1 MVSNEETGW
10 MNFAKHHTDACG
22 RGIQGFAGRRE
33 QPSIA
38 TAMGPLLNLPS
49 ALRQMPPIWRK
60 LLGHFLLVCCL
71 IWLFAPIAMAD
82 EAHEGHQVR
91 IGVLANR
98 GPERAVAQWQPT
110 ADYLTARVAGY
121 RFRIVPLSFEQ
132 IDRAV
137 ANAEVDYVLANPAV
151 YVGLEY
157 RHGVSPVAT
166 LKNNLGGHE
175 YALFGGVI
183 FTRADPAAPQ
193 SVDEPRGKHFRA
205 VDATSLGGYLTALR
219 ELVKQGIQ
227 PRDFAQLS
235 FGGTHDAVVRAVLAG
250 EADAGTV
257 RTDILERMADEGTID
272 LKQIRL
278 LKVPDTGMATFP
290 FLHNTRLYPEWPF
303 AKLAHTPYGIAEK
316 VSTALLV
323 MPSDDPA
330 ARAAGCSGWTV
341 PLSYGGVHEL
351 LRELSLPPYEQHA
364 GPSWREVLH
373 QYRHQIITGV
383 VLLLASWLLIGYIL
397 RMNRRLQVSRD
408 KSIVLNEQLR
418 QKMAE
423 QEALNHSLVE
433 TRSQL
438 LQAEKMASV
447 GLLAAGVAH
456 EINTPLGYV
465 TSNLGALERYSSD
478 LLGLVDVFA
487 GIVETEL
494 PEDHPLR
501 QKLAQAKAGIDL
513 DFLREDS
520 ATLLLETRKGL
531 ERVRTIVLGLR
542 NISPSDETRWQR
554 VDLNQCV
561 DDALAVAAGEL
572 KKGVE
577 VVREYGALPA
587 VQCQPQAIS
596 QVFLNLVLNASYA
609 MDGQG
614 RLTLRSGHDGEQVWV
629 EVRDTGQGIAPEH
642 LDHIFDPFFT
652 TKPVGA
658 GTGLGLSI
666 CYGIAQ
672 KHHGRIE
679 VSSVPGEGSTFR
691 VVLPVI
697 QPG

>member
-1 MVSNEETGW
+1 MS
-10 MNFAKHHTDACG
+10 FAKHPPLPTGKLQC
-22 RGIQGFAGRRE
+22 FAGRWE
-33 QPSIA
+33 QPSA
-38 TAMGPLLNLPS
+38 AAAAGVLLRFPS
-49 ALRQMPPIWRK
+49 ALRQMPAIWRE
-60 LLGHFLLVCCL
+60 LLGYFLLVCCL
-71 IWLFAPIAMAD
+71 TWPFAPIVMAD
-82 EAHEGHQVR
+82 DQNGRQQVR

-137 ANAEVDYVLANPAV
+137 LNAEVDYVLANPAV
-151 YVGLEY
+151 YVGLEH

-183 FTRADPAAPQ
+183 FTRADPTAPK
-193 SVDEPRGKHFRA
+193 SVGELRGKHFRA

-219 ELVKQGIQ
+219 ELVKQGIN
-227 PRDFAQLS
+227 PGDFARLS
-235 FGGTHDAVVRAVLAG
+235 FGGTHDAVVRAVLDG

-257 RTDILERMADEGTID
+257 RTDILERMASEGTIALD
-272 LKQIRL
+272 QIRL
-278 LKVPDTGMATFP
+278 LDVPDAGMASFP

-303 AKLAHTPYGIAEK
+303 AKLAHTPYAVAEK
-316 VSTALLV
+316 VATALLV

-330 ARAAGCSGWTV
+330 ARAAKCSGWTV

-351 LRELSLPPYEQHA
+351 LRELGMPPYEPDS
-364 GPSWREVLH
+364 GPDWREVLH
-373 QYRHQIITGV
+373 QYRYQIISGV

-408 KSIVLNEQLR
+408 QSIVLNEQLR

-423 QEALNHSLVE
+423 QEALNHSLLE

-465 TSNLGALERYSSD
+465 TSNLGALERYSCD
-478 LLGLVDVFA
+478 LLGLIDVYA
-487 GIVETEL
+487 GVETEL
-494 PEDHPLR
+494 PEDNPLR
-501 QKLAQAKAGIDL
+501 QKLVHAKASVEL
-513 DFLREDS
+513 DYLREDS

-531 ERVRTIVLGLR
+531 ERVRTIVQGLR
-542 NISPSDETRWQR
+542 NISEPDEAHWQR
-554 VDLNQCV
+554 IDLNQCV
-561 DDALAVAAGEL
+561 DDALALAASEFG
-572 KKGVE
+572 KGIE
-577 VVREYGALPA
+577 VVREYGVLPA
-587 VQCQPQAIS
+587 AQCQPQAIS

-609 MDGQG
+609 MDGHG
-614 RLTLRSGHDGEQVWV
+614 RLTLRSGNDVEQVWV
-629 EVRDTGQGIAPEH
+629 EVGDTGHGIAAEH
-642 LDHIFDPFFT
+642 LEHIFDPFFT

-666 CYGIAQ
+666 SYGIAQ

-679 VSSVPGEGSTFR
+679 VSSVPGEGSVFR
-691 VVLPVI
+691 VVVPVN